1 MISINLSELIWTI
14 INFFL
19 LMFLLKRFLYT
30 PILRFMAA
38 RQARV
43 DAGLE
48 AERSAQ
54 AQVQENDRR
63 LADEKAASRGEAKR
77 ILNTPRQEN
86 DCKTADSIPSPYLL
100 DGMFVIDNLLHAIR
114 ETGFEITYFRDRTK
128 QLQDWYAQLL
138 MDYGSLDEYWK
149 QTLPDG
155 SKPFCRAKVDKH
167 TGYFLLTAEKL

>member
-19 LMFLLKRFLYT
+19 LMFLLKHVLYT

-54 AQVQENDRR
+54 AQVQENDQR
-63 LADEKAASRGEAKR
+63 LADEKAASREEAKR
-77 ILNTPRQEN
+77 ILNTAGEAARQRREETLSQAQEAAG
-86 DCKTADSIPSPYLL
+86 KLRQQAQAELTAHCED
-100 DGMFVIDNLLHAIR
+100 
-114 ETGFEITYFRDRTK
+114 ERDR
-128 QLQDWYAQLL
+128 LSHARPELA
-138 MDYGSLDEYWK
+138 E
-149 QTLPDG
+149 
-155 SKPFCRAKVDKH
+155 
-167 TGYFLLTAEKL
+167 LLTERLLGDE

>member
-54 AQVQENDRR
+54 AQVQENDQR
-63 LADEKAASRGEAKR
+63 LADEKAASREEAKR
-77 ILNTPRQEN
+77 ILNTAGE
-86 DCKTADSIPSPYLL
+86 AAL
-100 DGMFVIDNLLHAIR
+100 
-114 ETGFEITYFRDRTK
+114 
-128 QLQDWYAQLL
+128 
-138 MDYGSLDEYWK
+138 
-149 QTLPDG
+149 
-155 SKPFCRAKVDKH
+155 
-167 TGYFLLTAEKL
+167 

>member
-54 AQVQENDRR
+54 AQVQENDQR
-63 LADEKAASRGEAKR
+63 LADEKTASREEAKR
-77 ILNTPRQEN
+77 ILNTAGEAARQRREETLSQAREAAG
-86 DCKTADSIPSPYLL
+86 KARQQAQAELTARCEDERDRLSQARPELAELLAERLL
-100 DGMFVIDNLLHAIR
+100 D
-114 ETGFEITYFRDRTK
+114 
-128 QLQDWYAQLL
+128 
-138 MDYGSLDEYWK
+138 DE
-149 QTLPDG
+149 
-155 SKPFCRAKVDKH
+155 
-167 TGYFLLTAEKL
+167 

>member
-54 AQVQENDRR
+54 AQVQENDQR
-63 LADEKAASRGEAKR
+63 LADEKAASREEAKR
-77 ILNTPRQEN
+77 ILNTAGEAARQRREETLSQAREAAG
-86 DCKTADSIPSPYLL
+86 KARQQAQAELTASCED
-100 DGMFVIDNLLHAIR
+100 
-114 ETGFEITYFRDRTK
+114 ERDRLS
-128 QLQDWYAQLL
+128 QARPELAELLAQRLL
-138 MDYGSLDEYWK
+138 G
-149 QTLPDG
+149 
-155 SKPFCRAKVDKH
+155 DK
-167 TGYFLLTAEKL
+167 

>member
-54 AQVQENDRR
+54 AQVQENDQR
-63 LADEKAASRGEAKR
+63 LADEKTASREEAKR
-77 ILNTPRQEN
+77 ILNTAGEAARQRREKTLSQAREAAGKARQQAQAELTARCEN
-86 DCKTADSIPSPYLL
+86 
-100 DGMFVIDNLLHAIR
+100 
-114 ETGFEITYFRDRTK
+114 ERDRLN
-128 QLQDWYAQLL
+128 QARPELA
-138 MDYGSLDEYWK
+138 E
-149 QTLPDG
+149 
-155 SKPFCRAKVDKH
+155 
-167 TGYFLLTAEKL
+167 LLTERLLGDE